1 MPWYE
6 PDTNCTL
13 PACCSYCS
21 LLQKRLLLKDCEA
34 DPGYLV
40 LKATCYIT
48 WQHAAIIR
56 LCCRR
61 YSTTAMRLPA
71 NAKLEVFLT
80 ATVVCACH
88 AGCFDIDLLST
99 TSTALIIDM

>member
-6 PDTNCTL
+6 PNTDCAL
-13 PACCSYCS
+13 PACCS

-40 LKATCYIT
+40 FKATCYMT
-48 WQHAAIIR
+48 WQHAAIIG

-61 YSTTAMRLPA
+61 YSTTVLRLPA

-80 ATVVCACH
+80 AAAVYACH
-88 AGCFDIDLLST
+88 AGCFAIDLLST
-99 TSTALIIDM
+99 TSTAL